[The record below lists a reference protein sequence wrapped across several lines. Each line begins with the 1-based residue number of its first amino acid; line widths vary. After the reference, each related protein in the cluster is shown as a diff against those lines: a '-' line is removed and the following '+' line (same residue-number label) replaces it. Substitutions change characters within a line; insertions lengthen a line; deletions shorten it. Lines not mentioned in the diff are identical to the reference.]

1 MTYDEKDD
9 DIKDDFGEDFDD
21 DFDFGD
27 DDGFDMGEDLT
38 SIKKPKTSLPTLG
51 RNNKKNEPDDIFS
64 TMFGNKG
71 KQQGKPKSTF
81 NKPKSTFNNNQKSA
95 LSRPKTSE
103 PKKNNYDYDD
113 LFKDDDLNFEDSYEK
128 TKPVTKKAP
137 VVKKEEPLPVEDD
150 INFEDSYGGFDDD
163 DVDDDWGEIDNS
175 IDYNTKDLNKLSRK
189 EVEKHKEIMTE
200 DFSKNQVKPGD
211 AGY

>member
-71 KQQGKPKSTF
+71 K
-81 NKPKSTFNNNQKSA
+81 
-95 LSRPKTSE
+95 
-103 PKKNNYDYDD
+103 
-113 LFKDDDLNFEDSYEK
+113 
-128 TKPVTKKAP
+128 
-137 VVKKEEPLPVEDD
+137 
-150 INFEDSYGGFDDD
+150 
-163 DVDDDWGEIDNS
+163 
-175 IDYNTKDLNKLSRK
+175 
-189 EVEKHKEIMTE
+189 
-200 DFSKNQVKPGD
+200 
-211 AGY
+211 